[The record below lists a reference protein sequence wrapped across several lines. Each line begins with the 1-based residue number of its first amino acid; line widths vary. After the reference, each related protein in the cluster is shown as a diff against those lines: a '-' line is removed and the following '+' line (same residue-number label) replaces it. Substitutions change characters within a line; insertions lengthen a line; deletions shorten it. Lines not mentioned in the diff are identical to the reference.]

1 MKRNVVSSESVGSA
15 FNPPNLIT
23 YARIL
28 ATPVV
33 GWALLNDRCV
43 FGFWLM
49 FVAGLTDAIDGWLA
63 RRFGWQSRLGAYL
76 DPVADK
82 FLLTTLYVAFAVA
95 GLSPEWLA
103 WLVVGRDVLIL
114 GMVATAMMT
123 TTIRDFPP
131 SLLGKVS
138 TAVQIATAAVLAGRC
153 AFPSI
158 DRPWTDAVVL
168 ATAVITVFSGIDYVV
183 RALKRLHS
191 YRTEKA

>member
-1 MKRNVVSSESVGSA
+1 VGSA

-33 GWALLNDRCV
+33 CWALLNDRCV

-49 FVAGLTDAIDGWLA
+49 LAAGLTDAVDGWLA
-63 RRFGWQSRLGAYL
+63 RHFGWESRLGAYL
-76 DPVADK
+76 DPIADK
-82 FLLTTLYVAFAVA
+82 FLMTTLFVSFAIA
-95 GLSPEWLA
+95 GLSPHWLA

-114 GMVATAMMT
+114 GMVAVAMAT

-131 SLLGKVS
+131 SLLGKFS
-138 TAVQIATAAVLAGRC
+138 TVIQIATAAVLGGRC
-153 AFPSI
+153 AFPGM
-158 DRPWTDAVVL
+158 DRPWTDVLVL
-168 ATAVITVFSGIDYVV
+168 ATAAITVFSGIDYVA

-191 YRTEKA
+191 YRSEKA